1 MKTIIIVAIIA
12 VIIVIAAGLSMSIE
26 KTVDVKPWAGFD
38 CTEMLDFSATVD
50 HNLMNDS
57 LHIEFHEHYM
67 NSCSDIEVVD
77 NESSFISEKVQLVET
92 YPNLGVKVETISE
105 NLSIPWSID
114 FANDGRIFFSE
125 RTGTL
130 QVIDGDV
137 QKQILDLNVGGGE
150 GGMLGIALDPDF
162 ESNHYIYIYYTY
174 NELLSTKN
182 KLVRYVESNNSLSE
196 DKILLDEIP
205 GASYHDGGR
214 IKFGPDDKLYITTGD
229 AGDPNLSQRLDSVAG
244 KILRIN
250 SDGTIPTDNPFPN
263 SLVYSYGHRNPQGI
277 DWDKSG
283 VLISTEHGP
292 SGWNGIGHDEIN
304 LIQAGKNYGWPYVIG
319 DEIKDGMTSPL
330 LHSGDDTWAPSGG
343 SFYYGD
349 ITQWNGLFFAASL
362 RGEHLLAIEFDS
374 EYNVISYEKLFLGEY
389 GRLRDVVNGPD
400 GLYVLTSNQD
410 GRGSPTENDDRILR
424 ITTLYDNLEESTSE
438 KCSGTARC
446 IIGKVTKI
454 VEGDTIHV
462 NGESV
467 RFALSSAPELGG
479 FGGVESRDFIDTICH
494 VGSDVIVDEDDSQTE
509 GSYGRIIGVIYCNG
523 MNLNSE
529 LLDADLGYLENQF
542 CDSSEFAEEPW
553 AIKHG
558 C

>member
-1 MKTIIIVAIIA
+1 
-12 VIIVIAAGLSMSIE
+12 MSVE
-26 KTVDVKPWAGFD
+26 KTVDAKPWSGFD
-38 CTEMLDFSATVD
+38 CTEMLDFSATAD
-50 HNLMNDS
+50 HNLMDDIM
-57 LHIEFHEHYM
+57 HIEFHEHYM

-130 QVIDGDV
+130 QVIDDDV
-137 QKQILDLNVGGGE
+137 QKQILDINVGGGE

-182 KLVRYVESNNSLSE
+182 KLVRYVESDNSLSE

-283 VLISTEHGP
+283 VLIATEHGP

-304 LIQAGKNYGWPYVIG
+304 RIQAGKNYGWPDVIG
-319 DEIKDGMTSPL
+319 DEIKDGMTNPL

-349 ITQWNGLFFAASL
+349 ILQWNGLFFAASL

-389 GRLRDVVNGPD
+389 GRLRDVVSGPD

-424 ITTLYDNLEESTSE
+424 ITTL
-438 KCSGTARC
+438 
-446 IIGKVTKI
+446 
-454 VEGDTIHV
+454 
-462 NGESV
+462 
-467 RFALSSAPELGG
+467 
-479 FGGVESRDFIDTICH
+479 
-494 VGSDVIVDEDDSQTE
+494 Q
-509 GSYGRIIGVIYCNG
+509 
-523 MNLNSE
+523 
-529 LLDADLGYLENQF
+529 
-542 CDSSEFAEEPW
+542 
-553 AIKHG
+553 
-558 C
+558 

>member
-1 MKTIIIVAIIA
+1 MKPIIIVVIIA
-12 VIIVIAAGLSMSIE
+12 VIIVIAAGLSMSIG

-38 CTEMLDFSATVD
+38 CTEMLDFSATAD
-50 HNLMNDS
+50 HNLMDDS

-67 NSCSDIEVVD
+67 NSCSDIGVVD

-182 KLVRYVESNNSLSE
+182 KLVRYVESNNSLLE
-196 DKILLDEIP
+196 DKILLDDIP

-214 IKFGPDDKLYITTGD
+214 IKFGPDGKLYITTGD
-229 AGDPNLSQRLDSVAG
+229 AGDPSLSQRLDSVAG

-263 SLVYSYGHRNPQGI
+263 SAVYSYGHRNPQGI

-283 VLISTEHGP
+283 VLIGTEHGQ
-292 SGWNGIGHDEIN
+292 SAHDEIN
-304 LIQAGKNYGWPYVIG
+304 LIQAGQNYGWPDVIG
-319 DEIKDGMTSPL
+319 DETQDGMTNPL

-349 ITQWNGLFFAASL
+349 EIPHWNGKYFVASL
-362 RGEHLLAIEFDS
+362 RGEHLLAIDFDS
-374 EYNVISYEKLFLGEY
+374 KYNVVSFEKLFLGEF
-389 GRLRDVVNGPD
+389 GRLRDVVSGPN

-410 GRGSPTENDDRILR
+410 GRGTPSYNDDRILL
-424 ITTLYDNLEESTSE
+424 ITALYDTE
-438 KCSGTARC
+438 K
-446 IIGKVTKI
+446 IPQW
-454 VEGDTIHV
+454 VENIFTW
-462 NGESV
+462 
-467 RFALSSAPELGG
+467 R
-479 FGGVESRDFIDTICH
+479 
-494 VGSDVIVDEDDSQTE
+494 
-509 GSYGRIIGVIYCNG
+509 
-523 MNLNSE
+523 
-529 LLDADLGYLENQF
+529 
-542 CDSSEFAEEPW
+542 
-553 AIKHG
+553 
-558 C
+558 

>member
-1 MKTIIIVAIIA
+1 MKTIIIIAIIA

-38 CTEMLDFSATVD
+38 CTEMLDFSGTVD
-50 HNLMNDS
+50 HDLMNDS

-196 DKILLDEIP
+196 DKILLDDIP

-229 AGDPNLSQRLDSVAG
+229 AGDPSLSQRLDSVAG

-263 SLVYSYGHRNPQGI
+263 SAVYSYGHRNPQGI

-283 VLISTEHGP
+283 VLIGTEHGQ
-292 SGWNGIGHDEIN
+292 SAHDEIN
-304 LIQAGKNYGWPYVIG
+304 LIEPGKNYGWPDVIG
-319 DEIKDGMTSPL
+319 DEIKDGMTNPL

-349 ITQWNGLFFAASL
+349 ITQWNGLFFVASL
-362 RGEHLLAIEFDS
+362 RGQHLLAIEFDS
-374 EYNVISYEKLFLGEY
+374 KYNVISFEKLFLGEY
-389 GRLRDVVNGPD
+389 GRLRDVVSGPD

-424 ITTLYDNLEESTSE
+424 ITTLYDNLEESTSQ

-454 VEGDTIHV
+454 IDGDTIHV

-479 FGGVESRDFIDTICH
+479 FGGVESRDFIDTICP

-529 LLDADLGYLENQF
+529 LLDADLGYLEDQF
-542 CDSSEFAEEPW
+542 CDSSEFAEESW